1 MKNFLINPSTG
12 DIVLDPQR
20 KITMVY
26 NNDAIIQK
34 LERTI
39 TTNLNE
45 WFLNPLFGF
54 PRFEILGKKNNQAYA
69 TQLLHDAILQVE
81 EIEQV
86 EKLEYEFDKVNRSL
100 VADIVAI
107 KTDGELLE
115 VGEVAY
121 RIGV

>member
-1 MKNFLINPSTG
+1 MKNFLVNPSTG

-26 NNDAIIQK
+26 NDDAIIQK
-34 LERTI
+34 MERTI
-39 TTNLNE
+39 TTNLGE

-54 PRFEILGKKNNQAYA
+54 PRFEVLGEKYNQPHT

-81 EIEQV
+81 EIERV
-86 EKLEYEFDKVNRSL
+86 EKLTYELDRSTRSL
-100 VADIVAI
+100 VADIVVI
-107 KTDGELLE
+107 KTNGELLE